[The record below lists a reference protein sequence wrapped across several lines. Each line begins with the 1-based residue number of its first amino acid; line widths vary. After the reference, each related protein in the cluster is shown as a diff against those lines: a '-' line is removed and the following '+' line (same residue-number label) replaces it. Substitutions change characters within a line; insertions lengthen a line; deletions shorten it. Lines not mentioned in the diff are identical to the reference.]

1 MESID
6 VLSQR
11 HLDRFDDSSMLSQ
24 FLFQEGS
31 VWTTILFGE
40 VRRGGDVKVVLK
52 AGDMKENGL
61 ASL

>member
-1 MESID
+1 
-6 VLSQR
+6 
-11 HLDRFDDSSMLSQ
+11 MLSQ